1 MIGIIDYG
9 MGNLRSVFNAL
20 DFLNAKS
27 KIISNPSEFSGLSH
41 LIIPGVGSFSKA
53 MKNFREKEFV
63 EPVYE
68 FAKSGKQILGI
79 CLGMQLLADCGYEPE
94 KTNGL
99 GLIKGEVI
107 KFNRIEHRIPHMGWN
122 SINIKKEN
130 KLFEGIKKEADF
142 YFVHSYYFV
151 PENES
156 DVLTRTNY
164 GIEFT
169 SAVSKDN
176 ITGFQFH
183 PEKSQKQ
190 GLKILENFIRN

>member
-9 MGNLRSVFNAL
+9 MGNLKSVYNAL

-27 KIISNPSEFSGLSH
+27 KLIKTPSEISDVSK

-53 MKNFREKEFV
+53 MQNLNDKGFT
-63 EPVYE
+63 EPIRE
-68 FAKSGKQILGI
+68 FAKSGKPVLGI
-79 CLGMQLLADCGYEPE
+79 CLGMQLMADFGYEPE
-94 KTNGL
+94 KTQGL
-99 GLIKGEVI
+99 GLIGGEVI
-107 KFNRIEHRIPHMGWN
+107 KFENIEKRIPHMGWN
-122 SINIKKEN
+122 SISIKKESR
-130 KLFEGIKKEADF
+130 LFDGIKRDADF

-151 PENES
+151 PEIES
-156 DVLTRTNY
+156 DILTLSDY

-190 GLKILENFIRN
+190 GLKILENFARI

>member
-9 MGNLRSVFNAL
+9 MGNLKSVYNAL
-20 DFLNAKS
+20 DYLNVKS
-27 KIISNPSEFSGLSH
+27 KIITTPSEFSGLSH

-53 MKNFREKEFV
+53 MKNLSEKEFN
-63 EPVYE
+63 EPILE
-68 FAKSGKQILGI
+68 FSKSGKQILGI

-107 KFNRIEHRIPHMGWN
+107 KFNGIEHRIPHMGWN

-151 PENES
+151 PENER
-156 DVLTRTNY
+156 DILTSTNY

-190 GLKILENFIRN
+190 GLKILENFVKS